1 MSAQPELTYRL
12 LTDADDQLRASA
24 LFGAGRGTSAETTR
38 DRADGFILG
47 AFEGGQLLG
56 ATASHHA
63 PDDASPPRVQ
73 QDRLCVTDLA
83 VDAAAAGRG
92 IGGGLMRLQ
101 RLLAVQQG
109 LRLVTWEQD
118 PLEGRLSHLAIHKLG
133 AVSRGFKAA
142 LDGEPDP
149 DGELDVEW
157 WVSSPR
163 VKSRLAGGRTELD
176 AAHALEAGAPK
187 LNAGR
192 LDDDGL
198 LRPIGGE
205 APPDSATALVEVPH
219 DLPGLRARNPELA
232 VEWRAHLT
240 RILTSAFAQGY
251 WLTDY
256 LWLRGERVPRA
267 YFLLIDGERTL
278 G

>member
-1 MSAQPELTYRL
+1 MSAHTGLTYRL
-12 LTDADDQLRASA
+12 LASADDRLPAFA
-24 LFGAGRGTSAETTR
+24 LFAAGRGTSAEPER
-38 DRADGFILG
+38 DRADGFLLG

-56 ATASHHA
+56 ATASHQA
-63 PDDASPPRVQ
+63 ADDANPPRVQ

-109 LRLVTWEQD
+109 LRLVTWDQD

-142 LDGEPDP
+142 LQ
-149 DGELDVEW
+149 GELEVEW

-163 VKSRLAGGRTELD
+163 VKSRLAGGRPELD
-176 AAHALEAGAPK
+176 LAHALEAGAPK
-187 LNAGR
+187 LNAGQ

-198 LRPIGGE
+198 LRPIRGG
-205 APPDSATALVEVPH
+205 APPDGASALVEVPH
-219 DLPGLRARNPELA
+219 DLQGLRARDPELA
-232 VEWRAHLT
+232 LEWRADLM
-240 RILTSAFAQGY
+240 RILTGAFAQGY

>member
-12 LTDADDQLRASA
+12 LAGADEQLLASA
-24 LFGAGRGTSAETTR
+24 LFAAGRGTTAETTR
-38 DRADGFILG
+38 DRADGFLLG
-47 AFEGGQLLG
+47 AFEGGRLLG
-56 ATASHHA
+56 ATASHQA

-142 LDGEPDP
+142 PE
-149 DGELDVEW
+149 GELDVEW

-163 VKSRLAGGRTELD
+163 VKSRLAGGRPELD
-176 AAHALEAGAPK
+176 LAHALEAGAPK

-192 LDDDGL
+192 LDDDDL

-205 APPDSATALVEVPH
+205 APPDSATALIEVPH
-219 DLPGLRARNPELA
+219 DLQGLRARDPELA
-232 VEWRAHLT
+232 LEWRAHLT
-240 RILTSAFAQGY
+240 RILKGAFAQGY

-267 YFLLIDGERTL
+267 YYLLIDGEQTL